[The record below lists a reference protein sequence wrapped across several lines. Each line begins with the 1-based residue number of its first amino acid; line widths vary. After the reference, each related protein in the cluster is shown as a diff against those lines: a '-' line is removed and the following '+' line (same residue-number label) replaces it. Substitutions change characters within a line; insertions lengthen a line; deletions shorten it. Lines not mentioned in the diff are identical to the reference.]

1 MSPPVFFVFT
11 LDIDGR
17 PTLVFE
23 ASDITEAS
31 EICAD
36 PDLRLDLIALTSNGV
51 PICALEASLT
61 SRPATAEE
69 FASFQRAVELAPP
82 SLQPTMAF
90 LIKVDGVTVVAIDA
104 GSSPSS
110 GA

>member
-1 MSPPVFFVFT
+1 MSPPVSFVFT
-11 LDIDGR
+11 LEIDGR
-17 PTLVFE
+17 PTLAFE
-23 ASDITEAS
+23 ASDVTAAS

-36 PDLRLDLIALTSNGV
+36 PDLRLDLISLTSNGL

-90 LIKVDGVTVVAIDA
+90 LIKVDGVTVVAIDT
-104 GSSPSS
+104 GSSPSF